1 MVTSTGE
8 MLEVAI
14 SFYKELFAFEPKPD
28 IHLDTNFWSDNEMVS
43 ADEREYLERPFS
55 EEEIKQAVMSSY
67 ASGAPGPDGRHFYF
81 IKIFGT

>member
-28 IHLDTNFWSDNEMVS
+28 IHLDTNFWSEDEMVS
-43 ADEREYLERPFS
+43 NDEREQLERPFS
-55 EEEIKQAVMSSY
+55 E
-67 ASGAPGPDGRHFYF
+67 
-81 IKIFGT
+81 